1 MKAVNLDTDNAG
13 FYAFAAARDAR
24 MRAVAMWSHY
34 TDAARTRA
42 ERMKLGLEMVYS
54 ARSAFI
60 TYRKKFVTIKLDQA
74 RVRDRKTLA
83 LLEQDYTAQG
93 DITKVV
99 TDQGITYRIARG

>member
-1 MKAVNLDTDNAG
+1 MNATELDSKAAP
-13 FYAFAAARDAR
+13 FAWIAARDA
-24 MRAVAMWSHY
+24 AMKSYAASTLY
-34 TDAARTRA
+34 TDAQKVRA

-54 ARSAFI
+54 AKSAFI

-83 LLEQDYTAQG
+83 LLEQDYTTQG
-93 DITKVV
+93 DVTKVI

>member
-1 MKAVNLDTDNAG
+1 MNATELDTKA
-13 FYAFAAARDAR
+13 APFAWIAARDA
-24 MRAVAMWSHY
+24 AMKSYAASTLY
-34 TDAARTRA
+34 TEAQKVRA
-42 ERMKLGLEMVYS
+42 ERMKLGLEMVYA
-54 ARSAFI
+54 ARSAYI

>member
-1 MKAVNLDTDNAG
+1 MNATELDTKSAP
-13 FYAFAAARDAR
+13 FAWVAARDA
-24 MRAVAMWSHY
+24 AMKSYAASTLY
-34 TDAARTRA
+34 TEAQKVRA

>member
-1 MKAVNLDTDNAG
+1 MNATELDTKA
-13 FYAFAAARDAR
+13 APFAWVAARDA
-24 MRAVAMWSHY
+24 AMKSYAASTLY
-34 TDAARTRA
+34 TEAQKVRA
-42 ERMKLGLEMVYS
+42 ERMKLGLEMVYA
-54 ARSAFI
+54 ARSAYI

-93 DITKVV
+93 DITKVI

>member
-1 MKAVNLDTDNAG
+1 MNATELDTKA
-13 FYAFAAARDAR
+13 APFAWVAARDAA
-24 MRAVAMWSHY
+24 MKSYVASTLY
-34 TDAARTRA
+34 TDAQKVRA

-54 ARSAFI
+54 VRSAFI

-83 LLEQDYTAQG
+83 LLEKDYTAQG

>member
-1 MKAVNLDTDNAG
+1 MNAVELDTKA
-13 FYAFAAARDAR
+13 APFAWIAARDA
-24 MRAVAMWSHY
+24 AMKSYAASTLY
-34 TDAARTRA
+34 TEAQKVRA
-42 ERMKLGLEMVYS
+42 ERMKLGLEMVYA
-54 ARSAFI
+54 ARSAYI

-93 DITKVV
+93 DITKVI

>member
-1 MKAVNLDTDNAG
+1 MNATELDTKA
-13 FYAFAAARDAR
+13 APFAWVAARDA
-24 MRAVAMWSHY
+24 AMKSYAASTLY
-34 TDAARTRA
+34 TEAQKVRA

-74 RVRDRKTLA
+74 RVRDSKTLA
-83 LLEQDYTAQG
+83 LLEKDYTAQG

>member
-1 MKAVNLDTDNAG
+1 MNATELDSKAAP
-13 FYAFAAARDAR
+13 FAWIAARDA
-24 MRAVAMWSHY
+24 AMKSYAASTLY
-34 TDAARTRA
+34 TDAQKVRA

-83 LLEQDYTAQG
+83 LLEQDYTTQG
-93 DITKVV
+93 DVTKVI

>member
-1 MKAVNLDTDNAG
+1 MNATELDSKAAP
-13 FYAFAAARDAR
+13 FAWVAARDA
-24 MRAVAMWSHY
+24 AMKSYAASTLY
-34 TDAARTRA
+34 TDIQKVRA

-93 DITKVV
+93 DVTKVI

>member
-1 MKAVNLDTDNAG
+1 MNATELDTKTAP
-13 FYAFAAARDAR
+13 FAWVAARDA
-24 MRAVAMWSHY
+24 AMKSYAASTLY
-34 TDAARTRA
+34 TEAQKVRA
-42 ERMKLGLEMVYS
+42 ERMKLGLEMVY
-54 ARSAFI
+54 AAKSAFI

>member
-1 MKAVNLDTDNAG
+1 MNATELDTKA
-13 FYAFAAARDAR
+13 APFAWIAARDA
-24 MRAVAMWSHY
+24 AMKSYAASTLY
-34 TDAARTRA
+34 TEAQKVRA

-93 DITKVV
+93 DVTKVV

>member
-1 MKAVNLDTDNAG
+1 MNATELDTKA
-13 FYAFAAARDAR
+13 APFAWIAARDA
-24 MRAVAMWSHY
+24 AMKSYAASTLY
-34 TDAARTRA
+34 TDAQKVRA

-83 LLEQDYTAQG
+83 LLEQDYTTQG
-93 DITKVV
+93 DVTKVI

>member
-1 MKAVNLDTDNAG
+1 MNATELDTKA
-13 FYAFAAARDAR
+13 APFAWIAARDA
-24 MRAVAMWSHY
+24 AMKSYAASTLY
-34 TDAARTRA
+34 TDAQKVRA

-93 DITKVV
+93 DVTKVI

>member
-1 MKAVNLDTDNAG
+1 MNATELDTKA
-13 FYAFAAARDAR
+13 APFAWIAARDA
-24 MRAVAMWSHY
+24 AMKSYAASTLY
-34 TDAARTRA
+34 TDAQKVRA

-83 LLEQDYTAQG
+83 VLEQDYTAQG
-93 DITKVV
+93 DVTKVV

>member
-1 MKAVNLDTDNAG
+1 MNATELDTKSAP
-13 FYAFAAARDAR
+13 FAWVAARDA
-24 MRAVAMWSHY
+24 AMKSYAASTLY
-34 TDAARTRA
+34 TDAQKVRA

>member
-1 MKAVNLDTDNAG
+1 MNATELDTKA
-13 FYAFAAARDAR
+13 APFAWIAARDA
-24 MRAVAMWSHY
+24 AMKSYAASTLY
-34 TDAARTRA
+34 TEAQKVRA
-42 ERMKLGLEMVYS
+42 ERMKLGLEMVYA
-54 ARSAFI
+54 ARSAYI

-74 RVRDRKTLA
+74 RVRDRRTLA

>member
-1 MKAVNLDTDNAG
+1 MNATELDSKAAP
-13 FYAFAAARDAR
+13 FAWVAARDA
-24 MRAVAMWSHY
+24 AMKSYAASTLY
-34 TDAARTRA
+34 TEAQKVRA
-42 ERMKLGLEMVYS
+42 ERMKLGLEMVYTAKS
-54 ARSAFI
+54 IFI

>member
-1 MKAVNLDTDNAG
+1 MNATELDTKA
-13 FYAFAAARDAR
+13 APFAWIAARDA
-24 MRAVAMWSHY
+24 AMKSYAASTLY
-34 TDAARTRA
+34 TEAQKVRA

>member
-1 MKAVNLDTDNAG
+1 MNATELDTKA
-13 FYAFAAARDAR
+13 APFAWVAARDA
-24 MRAVAMWSHY
+24 AMKSYAASTLY
-34 TDAARTRA
+34 TDIQKVRA

-83 LLEQDYTAQG
+83 LLEKDYTAQG

>member
-1 MKAVNLDTDNAG
+1 MNATELDTKA
-13 FYAFAAARDAR
+13 APFAWVAARDA
-24 MRAVAMWSHY
+24 AMKSY
-34 TDAARTRA
+34 AASTLYSEAQKVRA

-83 LLEQDYTAQG
+83 LLEQDYTTQG
-93 DITKVV
+93 DVTKVV

>member
-1 MKAVNLDTDNAG
+1 MNATELDTKA
-13 FYAFAAARDAR
+13 APFAWVAARDA
-24 MRAVAMWSHY
+24 AMKSYAASTLY
-34 TDAARTRA
+34 TEAQKVRA

-93 DITKVV
+93 DVTKVV

>member
-1 MKAVNLDTDNAG
+1 MNATELDTKA
-13 FYAFAAARDAR
+13 APFAWVAARDA
-24 MRAVAMWSHY
+24 AMKSYAASTLY
-34 TDAARTRA
+34 TEAQKVRA

>member
-1 MKAVNLDTDNAG
+1 MNATELDTKA
-13 FYAFAAARDAR
+13 APFAWVAARDA
-24 MRAVAMWSHY
+24 AMKSYAASTLY
-34 TDAARTRA
+34 TEAQKVRA

-83 LLEQDYTAQG
+83 LLEKDYTAQG

>member
-1 MKAVNLDTDNAG
+1 MNATELDTKA
-13 FYAFAAARDAR
+13 APFAWIAARDA
-24 MRAVAMWSHY
+24 AMKSYAASTLY
-34 TDAARTRA
+34 TEAQKVRA
-42 ERMKLGLEMVYS
+42 ERMKLGLEMVYA
-54 ARSAFI
+54 ARSAYI

-93 DITKVV
+93 DITKVI

>member
-1 MKAVNLDTDNAG
+1 MNATELDSKAAP
-13 FYAFAAARDAR
+13 FAWVAARDA
-24 MRAVAMWSHY
+24 AMKSYAASTLY
-34 TDAARTRA
+34 TDIQKVRA

-74 RVRDRKTLA
+74 RVRDRKTLG
-83 LLEQDYTAQG
+83 LMEQDYTAQG

-99 TDQGITYRIARG
+99 TTQGITYRIARG